1 MAVVTMKSLLE
12 AGVHFGHQVRRW
24 DPRMKHYIFTQ
35 RNGIHIFDLKQTV
48 AKLDEAYAFLSKVS
62 REGGNV
68 IFIGTKKAAQDIVRE
83 EATRAGAWYV
93 NERWVGGLMTNYIT
107 VRKSIDRLK
116 QIDREEA
123 DGVIETMGI
132 KERTRTMKSK
142 ARLSKLFGGLRT
154 MEGLPRAIYVIDTH
168 KEHSAIQ
175 EAHVL
180 GIPVVAIVDTN
191 CNPDEIDYQI
201 PANDDAIRSLRLITA
216 LMASALIEGREG
228 VQQSEANEE
237 HASMADFAHEAEKAK
252 EIVAEVEDSTDDEN
266 EVR

>member
-24 DPRMKHYIFTQ
+24 DPRMKRYIFTQ

-62 REGGNV
+62 REGGNAV
-68 IFIGTKKAAQDIVRE
+68 FIGTKKAAQDIVRE
-83 EATRAGAWYV
+83 EATRAGALYV
-93 NERWVGGLMTNYIT
+93 NERWVGGLMTNYTT

-123 DGVIETMGI
+123 DGVLETMGI
-132 KERTRTMKSK
+132 KERTKTLKEK
-142 ARLSKLFGGLRT
+142 VRLTKLFGGMRT
-154 MEGLPRAIYVIDTH
+154 MDALPRVIYVIDTH

-175 EAHVL
+175 EAHAL

-201 PANDDAIRSLRLITA
+201 PANDDAIRSLRLITS
-216 LMASALIEGREG
+216 LMANALIEGREG
-228 VQQSEANEE
+228 VQQSEADER
-237 HASMADFAHEAEKAK
+237 HSSMADFAHGEEP
-252 EIVAEVEDSTDDEN
+252 AEVEETVEDDR

>member
-24 DPRMKHYIFTQ
+24 DPRMKRYIFTQ

-48 AKLDEAYAFLSKVS
+48 SKLDEAYAFLSKVS
-62 REGGNV
+62 HEGGNV

-93 NERWVGGLMTNYIT
+93 NERWVGGLMTNYAT
-107 VRKSIDRLK
+107 VRKSIDQLK

-123 DGVIETMGI
+123 DGVIDAMGI
-132 KERTRTMKSK
+132 KDRTKTLKSK

-154 MEGLPRAIYVIDTH
+154 MDGLPRAIYVIDTH

-175 EAHVL
+175 EAHAL

-201 PANDDAIRSLRLITA
+201 PANDDAIRSLRLITG
-216 LMASALIEGREG
+216 LMANALIEGREG

-237 HASMADFAHEAEKAK
+237 HASMADFASEAEESK
-252 EIVAEVEDSTDDEN
+252 ETAAEIDDSTDDEN
-266 EVR
+266 EVK

>member
-1 MAVVTMKSLLE
+1 VAVVTMKSLLE

-24 DPRMKHYIFTQ
+24 DPRMKRYIFTQ

-48 AKLDEAYAFLSKVS
+48 SKLDEAYAFLSKVS
-62 REGGNV
+62 HDGGNV

-93 NERWVGGLMTNYIT
+93 NERWVGGLMTNYAT
-107 VRKSIDRLK
+107 VRKSIDQLK

-123 DGVIETMGI
+123 DGVIDAMGI
-132 KERTRTMKSK
+132 KDRTKTLKSK

-175 EAHVL
+175 EAHAL

-201 PANDDAIRSLRLITA
+201 PANDDAIRSLRLITG
-216 LMASALIEGREG
+216 LMANALIEGREG

-237 HASMADFAHEAEKAK
+237 HTSMADFAHEAEEPK
-252 EIVAEVEDSTDDEN
+252 EAAAEVDDSADDDS
-266 EVR
+266 EVK